1 MTPPPAAASSRLW
14 LVRHAAP
21 LVAPGTCYGAL
32 DVPADAQATRAAAER
47 LATALPPG
55 ARVAYST
62 LQRCELLA
70 LDLQALRPDLA
81 FQTDARLAEM
91 DFGAWEGQPW
101 GHIPRAA
108 FDAWLADFAD
118 APPGEGGETV
128 RALMARVGAA
138 WDDWRASGADALWVT
153 HAGVMRA
160 ALLLARGVRLPASA
174 ADWPADDLPFGEVL
188 ALQPTP

>member
-1 MTPPPAAASSRLW
+1 MKLW
-14 LVRHAAP
+14 LVRHAEV
-21 LVAPGTCYGAL
+21 VAAEGLCYGASDL
-32 DVPADAQATRAAAER
+32 PADAAATRDAAQA
-47 LATALPPG
+47 LARQLPQGLPMH
-55 ARVAYST
+55 VSP

-81 FQTDARLAEM
+81 LKTDARLAEL